1 MEHPTRL
8 RVLVSLVLA
17 AALLAG
23 VALLLVRLNASGGL
37 EVVLPTPTVEP
48 AEIKV
53 YVSGAVAR
61 PGVYSLRPGDR
72 LEDALRAA
80 GGPASDADL
89 LAVNLAAR
97 LRDEQQVIVPA
108 QNPGGAAGAGASSPT
123 VSQSATR
130 LLDINTAS
138 AQALESL
145 PGIGQE
151 LAVRIVRYREEHGP
165 FPSVEAL
172 ILVPGIGPKK
182 LADVKDLVVAR

>member
-108 QNPGGAAGAGASSPT
+108 QNPGGAAGASSPT